1 MPEIEAS
8 VTSKIAPGEI
18 VKTVLGNAPTITLG
32 VLTVM
37 TLFTSAKYYPEYL
50 VLAIPILTAVA
61 SLLIARYQNLKNK
74 VKELRVAVD
83 AMDDA
88 LADNTVTL
96 EEIRDIFLKI
106 RTLLSR

>member
-1 MPEIEAS
+1 MPELEAP
-8 VTSKIAPGEI
+8 VTSKIAPGYI
-18 VKTVLGNAPTITLG
+18 VKTALGNAPTITLG
-32 VLTVM
+32 VLTVV
-37 TLFTSAKYYPEYL
+37 TLLTSAKYYPEYL

>member
-1 MPEIEAS
+1 MPEIKAP

-18 VKTVLGNAPTITLG
+18 VKTVIENAPTITLG
-32 VLTVM
+32 ALTAAALL
-37 TLFTSAKYYPEYL
+37 TAAKYHPEYL
-50 VLAIPILTAVA
+50 LLVVPILTAAA

-74 VKELRVAVD
+74 VKELRIAVD

-88 LADNTVTL
+88 LADNTVTV

-106 RTLLSR
+106 RKLLSR

>member
-18 VKTVLGNAPTITLG
+18 VQKVLQNVPTITLG
-32 VLTVM
+32 VLTVV
-37 TLFTSAKYYPEYL
+37 TLLTSAKYYPEYL

-74 VKELRVAVD
+74 VKELRMAVD

>member
-1 MPEIEAS
+1 MPEIEAP
-8 VTSKIAPGEI
+8 VTSKIAPGETI
-18 VKTVLGNAPTITLG
+18 KTVLENAPTITLG

-37 TLFTSAKYYPEYL
+37 TLLASAKYYPQYL
-50 VLAIPILTAVA
+50 VLVVPILTAAA

-74 VKELRVAVD
+74 VKELRMAVD

>member
-1 MPEIEAS
+1 MPEIEVP
-8 VTSKIAPGEI
+8 VTSKIAPGDI
-18 VKTVLGNAPTITLG
+18 VRTVKENAPTITLG
-32 VLTVM
+32 VLTVV
-37 TLFTSAKYYPEYL
+37 TLLTFAKYCPEYL
-50 VLAIPILTAVA
+50 VLMVPILTAAA

-74 VKELRVAVD
+74 VRELRIAID

-88 LADNTVTL
+88 ISDNTVTV

>member
-1 MPEIEAS
+1 MSDIKTPVTTKEAL
-8 VTSKIAPGEI
+8 GEI
-18 VKTVLGNAPTITLG
+18 AKTMLENAPTITLG
-32 VLTVM
+32 VLTVV
-37 TLFTSAKYYPEYL
+37 TLLTSAKYYPEYL

>member
-1 MPEIEAS
+1 MPEIEAP

-18 VKTVLGNAPTITLG
+18 AKTVLENAPTITLG
-32 VLTVM
+32 TLTVV
-37 TLFTSAKYYPEYL
+37 TLLTSAKYYPQYL
-50 VLAIPILTAVA
+50 VLVVPILTAAV

-74 VKELRVAVD
+74 VKELRIAID

-88 LADNTVTL
+88 LADNTVTV

-106 RTLLSR
+106 RKLLLR